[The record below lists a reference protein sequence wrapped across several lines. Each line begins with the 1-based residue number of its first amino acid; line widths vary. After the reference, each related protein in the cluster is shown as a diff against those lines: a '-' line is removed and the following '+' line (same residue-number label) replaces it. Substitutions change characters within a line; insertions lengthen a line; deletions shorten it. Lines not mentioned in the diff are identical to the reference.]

1 MGLWEFLRQWRP
13 SRVTVGVVAS
23 ILLHLA
29 VVAIVLWGG
38 KILPDSRWKAKKG
51 DALIVELPK
60 PEEPAPAGTPKA
72 PIAPPAPPARPS
84 LPPSAPKPAPTP
96 PTVQR
101 APAPPEERRVASAP
115 RSPAPAPPAPA
126 PRAAE
131 PIPTAPKGTE
141 PLPAPA
147 APVPKAAE
155 STPQPAQS
163 TSQPAQSTSQP
174 APSAPAAP
182 ARPPAE
188 QQVASVPQGGPP
200 PGPPAPDMRTAL
212 RRGAGGTGL
221 QGRGGIE
228 GEPIRLDSE
237 DPRYN
242 DYLEQIRRRIQEK
255 WGYPCIKTDRSCEYK
270 EATLDIEFGILKDGR
285 VQFVDVVRGSEYQI
299 YDEYAAT
306 AIKLASPFPPVP
318 QAMLNT
324 VKPGSPGVPIRA
336 RFAYYIVKSSL
347 TNLLH

>member
-13 SRVTVGVVAS
+13 SRITLGILAS
-23 ILLHLA
+23 ILLHLG
-29 VVAIVLWGG
+29 VVALVLWGG
-38 KILPDSRWKAKKG
+38 MLVPRSKRDVKKG

-60 PEEPAPAGTPKA
+60 PEEPAAAGPRS
-72 PIAPPAPPARPS
+72 APPPPSRPSPPSPAAPSPKPPAVTAP
-84 LPPSAPKPAPTP
+84 APKPAP
-96 PTVQR
+96 
-101 APAPPEERRVASAP
+101 APDERRVASAARP
-115 RSPAPAPPAPA
+115 PAPTPPAPPAPK
-126 PRAAE
+126 AAE
-131 PIPTAPKGTE
+131 PAPSLLKGTE
-141 PLPAPA
+141 PGPAPA
-147 APVPKAAE
+147 APAPKTAE
-155 STPQPAQS
+155 STAQ
-163 TSQPAQSTSQP
+163 A
-174 APSAPAAP
+174 APSEPAAP
-182 ARPPAE
+182 VRPPADH
-188 QQVASVPQGGPP
+188 QQVASLPQGGPP
-200 PGPPAPDMRTAL
+200 PGPPVPDMRTAL

-255 WGYPCIKTDRSCEYK
+255 WGYPCIKTERSCEFK

-285 VQFVDVVRGSEYQI
+285 VQFVEVVRPSEYQI
-299 YDEYAAT
+299 YDQYAAT

-324 VKPGSPGVPIRA
+324 VKPGSTGVPIRA

-347 TNLLH
+347 TNLLR